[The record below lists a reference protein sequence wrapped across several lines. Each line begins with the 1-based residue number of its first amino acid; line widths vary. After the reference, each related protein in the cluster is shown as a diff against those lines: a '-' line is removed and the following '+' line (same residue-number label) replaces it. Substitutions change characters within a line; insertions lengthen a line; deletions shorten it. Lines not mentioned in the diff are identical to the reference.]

1 MEPLIQELRSFI
13 VDNFLF
19 GDASGR
25 FTFSDD
31 DSFQRRGIVDSTGIL
46 ELVCHLQER
55 YGIDITDAEL
65 VPDNLDSVSK
75 VARFVERKQRKQ
87 AIARAS

>member
-1 MEPLIQELRSFI
+1 MELLIQELRTFI

-31 DSFQRRGIVDSTGIL
+31 DSFQRRGIVDSTGIM
-46 ELVCHLQER
+46 ELVMFLESMFGVKIQPEEVIP
-55 YGIDITDAEL
+55 G
-65 VPDNLDSVSK
+65 NLDSVSRAAQFL
-75 VARFVERKQRKQ
+75 ARKRNN
-87 AIARAS
+87 AARTGCG

>member
-1 MEPLIQELRSFI
+1 MEPLIQELRIFI
-13 VDNFLF
+13 IDNFLF

-55 YGIDITDAEL
+55 YGIDIADAEL

-75 VARFVERKQRKQ
+75 VAHFVERKQREQ